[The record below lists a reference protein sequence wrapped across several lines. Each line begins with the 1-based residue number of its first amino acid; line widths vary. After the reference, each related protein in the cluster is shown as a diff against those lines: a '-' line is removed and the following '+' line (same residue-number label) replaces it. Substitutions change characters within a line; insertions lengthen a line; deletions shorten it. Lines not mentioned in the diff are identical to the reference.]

1 MPVSLQK
8 GGNVSLSKEAPSM
21 TKALIG
27 LGWDERQTD
36 GVDFDLDA
44 SAFLVDA
51 SGKVRS
57 EKDFIFYNQLSS
69 ICGSVVHQGDN
80 RTGAGEGDDEQIIA
94 DLEKVPADIQ
104 KIVITVTIHDEKGS
118 GLNFGQVSNA
128 FIRIADNANGN
139 EVVRYDLSEDYST
152 ETAMVFAELY
162 RKDGGWSFRAIGQ
175 GYSGG
180 LAALCGQYGVN
191 VG

>member
-1 MPVSLQK
+1 MSVSLQK

-21 TKALIG
+21 VKALLG

-44 SAFLVDA
+44 SVFMVDA
-51 SGKVRS
+51 SGKVRN
-57 EKDFIFYNQLSS
+57 EKDFIFYNQLTSV
-69 ICGSVVHQGDN
+69 CGSVVHQGDN
-80 RTGAGEGDDEQIIA
+80 RTGAGEGDDEQIIV
-94 DLEKVPADIQ
+94 DLTQVPAEIE
-104 KIVITVTIHDEKGS
+104 KIVCVVTIHDEKNV

-180 LAALCGQYGVN
+180 LGALCSQYGVSAS
-191 VG
+191 